1 MTSTKLEMTFKNE
14 LDSTMRLSLDDPR
27 ADVTD
32 AEVSTAMNLIVTK
45 NIFNSS
51 GGDLVSSVGAKIVTT
66 DVQELTI

>member
-14 LDSTMRLSLDDPR
+14 LDRTMRLSLDDPR
-27 ADVTD
+27 VDVTD
-32 AEVSTAMNLIVTK
+32 AEVSTAMNLIVNK

-51 GGDLVSSVGAKIVTT
+51 GGDLVSAVGAKIVTT